1 MVCYMS
7 DDIPYT
13 SATGYVF
20 KYGKLGYGEPPTM
33 ERKSLS
39 DEESNALVESLL
51 LNTPIETEP
60 KNVN

>member
-1 MVCYMS
+1 MVWIMS
-7 DDIPYT
+7 DNIPYT

-20 KYGKLGYGEPPTM
+20 KYGKLGYGEPPAM

-39 DEESNALVESLL
+39 DEESTELVKSLL
-51 LNTPIETEP
+51 LDTPIEKEP